1 MRASGK
7 APDVLVFN
15 AAPRQATVKRHG
27 LEIEAVERHG
37 TRRKDIR
44 VFIAARRTR

>member
-15 AAPRQATVKRHG
+15 AAPRQASVKRHG

-44 VFIAARRTR
+44 EFIAARRTR